1 MPKTSHNLLKNVN
14 NIQVGNNVSKTK
26 LADLEALLYA
36 ASRPV
41 GLTDLVQWLKLG
53 NEREAS
59 ELIIQLA
66 KLYEEDNSA
75 LEISML
81 PGERVV
87 LQLRT
92 DFTKQA
98 SRYSLKPL
106 LTEGPLRTLS
116 YIAYNQPIETREVA
130 IARGSQA
137 YKHLKMLE
145 EMGLVSRV
153 KDGRSSIVQTTQDF
167 ADYLG
172 LPSDRTTM
180 RRELRKMFRK
190 LELDQIE
197 KK

>member
-1 MPKTSHNLLKNVN
+1 MAKN
-14 NIQVGNNVSKTK
+14 K

-41 GLTDLVQWLKLG
+41 GLTDLVQWLRLE

-59 ELIIQLA
+59 QLIVELA
-66 KLYEEDNSA
+66 KLYEEDGSA
-75 LEISML
+75 LEISLL
-81 PGERVV
+81 PRERVV

-116 YIAYNQPIETREVA
+116 YIAYNQPIESREIA
-130 IARGSQA
+130 LARGSQA
-137 YKHLKMLE
+137 YKHMKMLE
-145 EMGLVSRV
+145 EMGLIH
-153 KDGRSSIVQTTQDF
+153 KEKEGRTSIVRTTQDF

-190 LELDQIE
+190 LELDQME

>member
-1 MPKTSHNLLKNVN
+1 MS
-14 NIQVGNNVSKTK
+14 GNK

-41 GLTDLVQWLKLG
+41 GLTDIVMWLKLE
-53 NEREAS
+53 NELEAS
-59 ELIIQLA
+59 KLILDLA
-66 KLYEEDNSA
+66 KIYHAEDSA

-81 PGERVV
+81 PRERVV

-116 YIAYNQPIETREVA
+116 YIAYNQPIESRDIA
-130 IARGSQA
+130 NARGSQA
-137 YKHLKMLE
+137 YKHLKLLE
-145 EMGLVSRV
+145 EMGLIKRE
-153 KDGRSSIVQTTQDF
+153 KEGRTSIVRTTQDF

>member
-1 MPKTSHNLLKNVN
+1 MSRN
-14 NIQVGNNVSKTK
+14 K

-36 ASRPV
+36 ASRPI
-41 GLTDLVQWLKLG
+41 GLTDIVTRLMLE

-59 ELIIQLA
+59 DLIKKLA
-66 KLYEEDNSA
+66 KTYLNDDSA
-75 LEISML
+75 IEISML
-81 PGERVV
+81 PRERVV

-116 YIAYNQPIETREVA
+116 FIAYNQPIKQKAVA
-130 IARGSQA
+130 SARGSQA
-137 YKHLKMLE
+137 YKHLRLLE
-145 EMGLVSRV
+145 EMGLIDRE
-153 KDGRSSIVQTTQDF
+153 KDGRTRIIRTTQDF

-172 LPSDRTTM
+172 LSTDRTVM
-180 RRELRKMFRK
+180 RRELRSMFRK
-190 LELDQIE
+190 LELDQME

>member
-1 MPKTSHNLLKNVN
+1 MSGK
-14 NIQVGNNVSKTK
+14 K

-41 GLTDLVQWLKLG
+41 GLTDIVAWMKLVD
-53 NEREAS
+53 EREAS
-59 ELIIQLA
+59 MLIIELA
-66 KLYEEDNSA
+66 KLYREDNSA

-81 PGERVV
+81 PRERVV

-116 YIAYNQPIETREVA
+116 YIAYNQPIESREVA
-130 IARGSQA
+130 LARGSQA

-145 EMGLVSRV
+145 EMGLIQRD
-153 KDGRSSIVQTTQDF
+153 KNGRTSIIRTTQDF

-197 KK
+197 TK

>member
-1 MPKTSHNLLKNVN
+1 MSAN
-14 NIQVGNNVSKTK
+14 K

-41 GLTDLVQWLKLG
+41 RLTDIVTWLRLE

-59 ELIIQLA
+59 DLIVKLA
-66 KLYEEDNSA
+66 ELYETDNSA
-75 LEISML
+75 IEVSIL
-81 PGERVV
+81 PQERVV

-106 LTEGPLRTLS
+106 LTDGPLRTLS
-116 YIAYNQPIETREVA
+116 YIAYNQPIESREVA
-130 IARGSQA
+130 SVRGSQA
-137 YKHLKMLE
+137 YKHLKSLE
-145 EMGLVSRV
+145 EMGLIHRE
-153 KDGRSSIVQTTQDF
+153 KEGRTSIIRTTQDF

-172 LPSDRTTM
+172 LPSDRTNM

>member
-1 MPKTSHNLLKNVN
+1 LSNK
-14 NIQVGNNVSKTK
+14 Q

-41 GLTDLVQWLKLG
+41 GLTDLVQWLKLD

-59 ELIIQLA
+59 ELIIRLA

-116 YIAYNQPIETREVA
+116 YIAYNQPIETRDIA
-130 IARGSQA
+130 SARGSQA

-145 EMGLVSRV
+145 EMGLIHRE
-153 KDGRSSIVQTTQDF
+153 KDGRSSIVRTTQDF

>member
-1 MPKTSHNLLKNVN
+1 VAGK
-14 NIQVGNNVSKTK
+14 K

-41 GLTDLVQWLKLG
+41 GLTDIVGWLKLD

-59 ELIIQLA
+59 NLIIELA
-66 KLYEEDNSA
+66 KIYEDDNSA

-81 PGERVV
+81 PRERVV

-116 YIAYNQPIETREVA
+116 YIAYNQPIEGKEVA
-130 IARGSQA
+130 SARGSQA

-145 EMGLVSRV
+145 EMGLIQRE
-153 KDGRSSIVQTTQDF
+153 KDGRTSIIRTTQDF

>member
-1 MPKTSHNLLKNVN
+1 MSSN
-14 NIQVGNNVSKTK
+14 K

-41 GLTDLVQWLKLG
+41 SLTDIVAWLKLE

-59 ELIIQLA
+59 NLIIELA
-66 KLYEEDNSA
+66 QLYEADESA

-81 PGERVV
+81 PRERVV

-116 YIAYNQPIETREVA
+116 YIAYNQPIESREVA
-130 IARGSQA
+130 LARGSQA
-137 YKHLKMLE
+137 YKHLRLLD
-145 EMGLVSRV
+145 EMGLIQRE
-153 KDGRSSIVQTTQDF
+153 KQGRTSIIRTTQDF

-172 LPSDRTTM
+172 LPTDRTTM

>member
-1 MPKTSHNLLKNVN
+1 MSSN
-14 NIQVGNNVSKTK
+14 K

-36 ASRPV
+36 ASRPI
-41 GLTDLVQWLKLG
+41 GLTDIVTRLKLE

-59 ELIIQLA
+59 DLIKKLA
-66 KLYEEDNSA
+66 ETYVEDDSA
-75 LEISML
+75 IEISIL
-81 PGERVV
+81 PRERVV

-116 YIAYNQPIETREVA
+116 FIAYNQPIEQKAVA
-130 IARGSQA
+130 SARGSQA
-137 YKHLKMLE
+137 YKHLRLLE
-145 EMGLVSRV
+145 EMGLIDRE
-153 KDGRSSIVQTTQDF
+153 KDGRTRIIRTTQDF

-172 LPSDRTTM
+172 LSTDRTVM
-180 RRELRKMFRK
+180 RRELRSMFRK
-190 LELDQIE
+190 LELDQME

>member
-1 MPKTSHNLLKNVN
+1 
-14 NIQVGNNVSKTK
+14 VSGRK

-41 GLTDLVQWLKLG
+41 GLTDIVAWMKLDD
-53 NEREAS
+53 EREAS
-59 ELIIQLA
+59 NLIIELA
-66 KLYEEDNSA
+66 KLYQEDNSA

-81 PGERVV
+81 PRERVV

-116 YIAYNQPIETREVA
+116 YIAYNQPIESREVA
-130 IARGSQA
+130 SARGSQA

-145 EMGLVSRV
+145 EMSLIQRD
-153 KDGRSSIVQTTQDF
+153 KYGRTSVIRTTQDF

-180 RRELRKMFRK
+180 RRELRRMFRK